1 MKKWLLGNPENA
13 LKDSYIWS
21 MIASTINAA
30 EAIII
35 LMIATRTVGIGE
47 AGVLTIS
54 FTVANLM
61 MCVGKYGVRNYQVT
75 DARNEYSFSDY
86 FKVRLITLVAMLC
99 GTGLYLAY
107 AGVINHYSVD
117 KALIVFLVAA
127 IYGVEAYED
136 VFVSGLQFRGRLD
149 IGTKMFSIRWII
161 TLLVWSSGLLIFR
174 SAVISTAMALLVDL
188 LLVVVLT
195 RMIGTEAG
203 KSNASVSRT
212 HVLGIMRKCLPLCI
226 AAFLAIYLPN
236 AARYAIDACLTDEIQ
251 AYYGFIA
258 MPVFVIDLVSAIIFQ
273 PLLVKMSQEW
283 NCSKYKGFISRI
295 LKLCVV
301 ILLIT
306 VICLAG
312 AYFLGIPVLSWMYGA
327 DLSPYKLE
335 FMLLLVG
342 GGALGFIGLF
352 TSVLTIIRRQK
363 YLMGAYVAVSLVAIL
378 SLNKIVISKGILG
391 AAIANMVFLLGLSLI
406 LSVGTIFFISRWKRE
421 IV

>member
-21 MIASTINAA
+21 MIASAINAA
-30 EAIII
+30 ESIII

-47 AGVLTIS
+47 AGVFTIS

-61 MCVGKYGVRNYQVT
+61 MCVGKYGVRNYQIT

-86 FKVRLITLVAMLC
+86 FKVRIVTLGAMLC
-99 GTGLYLAY
+99 GTGLYLVY
-107 AGVINHYSVD
+107 EGVINHYGTD

-149 IGTKMFSIRWII
+149 IGTRMFSIRWVI
-161 TLLVWSSGLLIFR
+161 TLLVWSTGLVVFR
-174 SAVISTAMALLVDL
+174 SAVISTAMALLIDL

-195 RMIGTEAG
+195 RMIETEVG
-203 KSNASVSRT
+203 RNNDTASWINIF
-212 HVLGIMRKCLPLCI
+212 GILKKCLPLCI

-283 NCSKYKGFISRI
+283 NCRKYNGFISRI

-306 VICLAG
+306 GICLAG
-312 AYFLGIPVLSWMYGA
+312 AYFLGIPVLSWMYGV

-363 YLMGAYVAVSLVAIL
+363 YLMGAYVAVSLVAML
-378 SLNKIVISKGILG
+378 SLNEIVIRKGILG
-391 AAIANMVFLLGLSLI
+391 AAMANMVFLIGLSLI
-406 LSVGTIFFISRWKRE
+406 LSVGTIFFIYRCKHKSA
-421 IV
+421 